1 MLDVFLIT
9 VGVALLSL
17 LVYTVRS
24 LSRSRSG
31 RRSCDN
37 GEGVPGC
44 FDDHAPFDSG
54 GHSESSGA
62 HADGD

>member
-1 MLDVFLIT
+1 MLGLFLIT

-31 RRSCDN
+31 RRSFDN
-37 GEGVPGC
+37 GEWVPGC
-44 FDDHAPFDSG
+44 FDDHATFDSG
-54 GHSESSGA
+54 GHGDSSGT
-62 HADGD
+62 HADSD

>member
-9 VGVALLSL
+9 AGVALLSL

-31 RRSCDN
+31 RRSFDN
-37 GEGVPGC
+37 GEEVLGY

-54 GHSESSGA
+54 AHGDSSGT
-62 HADGD
+62 HADSD